1 MLKLLPYSL
10 ASFLYFLFMTL
21 TVAFTSV
28 FLFSTF
34 TYQYCT
40 EYQAQDSDT
49 CCYSEQPQLIQSLY
63 HRR

>member
-40 EYQAQDSDT
+40 KYQAQDCDT
-49 CCYSEQPQLIQSLY
+49 CCYSKQPQLIQSLY